1 MNRGSHIDLFGIYFI
16 AVCSLV
22 FFVACN
28 KNEAKKI
35 EEKTVNIRCQPV
47 IKQPLRPFIDALG
60 TLNPNEEVTISAEIE
75 GVLKSVK
82 VDEGTPVSK
91 GMLLATIDDTNYTYE
106 VRRDEA
112 ALRQAEANL
121 ANTKLEFKRKDALY
135 KEALVTQQQFDDVS
149 TRLSL
154 GESEIERTK
163 ALLSLARER
172 LAKTKIYS
180 PLSCVVKEKKV
191 SMGDFVKNGT
201 PLFSIIQT
209 NPLKLNFAVP
219 EKDVGKLKVN
229 QDVLLKVDGFPDR
242 EFRGRVNLIYPHVDE
257 KTRTLT
263 VEALVPNDSG
273 TLKPG
278 LFAKVTLYTGADK
291 NTVVVPVTSLLYEEE
306 RVKVFVIEGDRA
318 RERQVKLGS
327 KYGEMMEIAE
337 GLKGGE
343 TVAVSGQANLS
354 DGVKVAIQGQ
364 ASPEKPQPAA
374 AGPETGPNNSDAQTK
389 GGTQR
394 R

>member
-1 MNRGSHIDLFGIYFI
+1 MNKGSHIGLFGIFFI

-22 FFVACN
+22 LFVACN

-47 IKQPLRPFIDALG
+47 LKQPLRPFIDALG

-75 GVLKSVK
+75 GILRSVK

-91 GMLLATIDDTNYTYE
+91 GMLLATIDDTNYTHE

-135 KEALVTQQQFDDVS
+135 KEELVTQQQFDDVS

-172 LAKTKIYS
+172 LAKTKVYS
-180 PLSCVVKEKKV
+180 SLASVVKEKKV
-191 SMGDFVKNGT
+191 SVGDFVKNGT

-219 EKDVGKLKVN
+219 EKEVGKLKVN
-229 QDVLLKVDGFPDR
+229 QDVSLKVDGFPDR
-242 EFRGRVNLIYPHVDE
+242 EFKGRVSLVYPHVDDR
-257 KTRTLT
+257 TRTLT
-263 VEALVPNDSG
+263 VEALIPNESG

-278 LFAKVTLYTGADK
+278 LFAKVTLYTGAEKD
-291 NTVVVPVTSLLYEEE
+291 TVLVPVTSLLYEED
-306 RVKVFVIEGDRA
+306 RVKVFIIEGDRA
-318 RERQVKLGS
+318 KERRVRLGS
-327 KYGEMMEIAE
+327 KYGEEMEIVD
-337 GLKGGE
+337 GLKDGE
-343 TVAVSGQANLS
+343 KVAISGQANLS
-354 DGVKVAIQGQ
+354 EGVKVAVQVHTP
-364 ASPEKPQPAA
+364 PEKPDTQA
-374 AGPETGPNNSDAQTK
+374 K

>member
-1 MNRGSHIDLFGIYFI
+1 MNKGSHTGLFAIFFI

-28 KNEAKKI
+28 KNEARKV
-35 EEKTVNIRCQPV
+35 EEKTVNVRVQSV
-47 IKQPLRPFIDALG
+47 VSKPLRPFIDALG
-60 TLNPNEEVTISAEIE
+60 TLNPNEEVTVSAEIE
-75 GVLKSVK
+75 GVVKSVK
-82 VDEGTPVSK
+82 VDEGTTVSK
-91 GMLLATIDDTNYTYE
+91 GMVLATIDDTNYTYE
-106 VRRDEA
+106 VKRDEA

-149 TRLSL
+149 TRISL

-172 LAKTKIYS
+172 LAKTKVYS
-180 PLSCVVKEKKV
+180 TLASVVKEKKV
-191 SMGDFVKNGT
+191 SVGDFVKNGT

-229 QDVLLKVDGFPDR
+229 QDVSLKVDGFPDR
-242 EFRGRVNLIYPHVDE
+242 EVKGRVSLIYPHVDD

-263 VEALVPNDSG
+263 VEALIPNDSG

-278 LFAKVTLYTGADK
+278 LFAKVTLYTGAEK
-291 NTVVVPVTSLLYEEE
+291 NTVVVPVTSLLYEED

-318 RERQVKLGS
+318 KERRVRLGS
-327 KYGEMMEIAE
+327 KYGEMMEIVE
-337 GLKGGE
+337 GLNDGE
-343 TVAVSGQANLS
+343 KVAISGQANLS
-354 DGVKVAIQGQ
+354 EGVKVAVQVHTP
-364 ASPEKPQPAA
+364 PEKPDTQA
-374 AGPETGPNNSDAQTK
+374 K